1 MTFALLNKPS
11 GSIVECELTFVRRSS
26 IDLDRAKKQHSA
38 YAHALEEIGVEVNI
52 LTLNQAMPDGVF
64 IEDTAVV
71 LDEIAIIAS
80 MGTPSRR
87 KEVPAVAAEIRK
99 YRETIKIPLPATLE
113 GGDVLQV
120 GRTVYIGE
128 TVRTNSDAISWI
140 TKTLM
145 PLSYEVVPVK
155 VSGCLHLKTAI
166 TALDDKTFLANPE
179 WLDLSSFEGYRVL
192 EVPEEESFGGNVL
205 VANGT
210 VLMNAAY
217 PRTIQRV
224 ASLGFRI
231 KTIDISEFV
240 KAEAG
245 LTCMSLIFD
254 GMP

>member
-1 MTFALLNKPS
+1 M
-11 GSIVECELTFVRRSS
+11 TFVRRSS
-26 IDLDRAKKQHSA
+26 IDLHRAKKQHRS
-38 YAHALEEIGVEVNI
+38 YAHALEEVGAEVKI
-52 LTLNQAMPDGVF
+52 LTLNEEMSDGVF

-71 LDEIAIIAS
+71 LDELAIVAS

-99 YRETIKIPLPATLE
+99 YRETIEIPLPATLE
-113 GGDVLQV
+113 GGDVLRV
-120 GRTVYIGE
+120 GRIIYIGE

-140 TKTLM
+140 TETLK
-145 PLSYEVVPVK
+145 PLSYKVVPVK

-166 TALDDKTFLANPE
+166 TALDEKTFLANPE
-179 WLDLSSFEGYRVL
+179 WIDLSSFEGNRVI
-192 EVPEEESFGGNVL
+192 EVPENESFGGNVL
-205 VANGT
+205 VVNGT
-210 VLMNAAY
+210 VLINAAY

-231 KTIDISEFV
+231 KAIDISEFV

-245 LTCMSLIFD
+245 LTCMSLIFE